1 MLQEAGING
10 AYLEHGNMGNASYAQ
25 SSAASK
31 VYGSMREEI
40 EIGPLCALKAL
51 AQDDTD

>member
-1 MLQEAGING
+1 MLQETGING
-10 AYLEHGNMGNASYAQ
+10 ADFKHGNTGNARYAQ

-31 VYGSMREEI
+31 VHGSMREEI
-40 EIGPLCALKAL
+40 EIGPLRALKAL